1 MQSSRFYIQNN
12 SFFYIFLHANLWTF
26 SFSQEKHDFSIKIP
40 TRTDVCLGVFFF
52 HTTNT
57 NVLNDTKFSFIQFFF
72 DKMDVQTKLFT
83 LVKENIWSAAFVP
96 SQKRRP
102 LLTSAGCSHIL
113 SWRGTRGD
121 VCLPQNRFGCGQSD
135 LGPH

>member
-12 SFFYIFLHANLWTF
+12 SFFYIFSHANLWTF

-40 TRTDVCLGVFFF
+40 TRTDVCLGFFF

>member
-12 SFFYIFLHANLWTF
+12 FFFIYFHMQTCGPFHFHRRSMTFL
-26 SFSQEKHDFSIKIP
+26 SKSQQGRMF
-40 TRTDVCLGVFFF
+40 VWVFFFF

-83 LVKENIWSAAFVP
+83 LVEENIWPAAFVP

-102 LLTSAGCSHIL
+102 LLTSAGCSHM